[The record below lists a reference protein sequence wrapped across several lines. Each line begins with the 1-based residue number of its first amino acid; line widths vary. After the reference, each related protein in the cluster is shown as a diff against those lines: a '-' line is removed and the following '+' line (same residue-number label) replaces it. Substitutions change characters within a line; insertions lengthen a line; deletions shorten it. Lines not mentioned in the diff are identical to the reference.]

1 MGTVYKL
8 KITEQRMTFK
18 IFGLIVII
26 LMAVIIFLLLRL
38 HNAEKAK
45 EKAVQKEREEQKKKN
60 ELKNEITNSTHSDNI
75 ASTLD
80 LLHNHK

>member
-1 MGTVYKL
+1 
-8 KITEQRMTFK
+8 
-18 IFGLIVII
+18 
-26 LMAVIIFLLLRL
+26 MAVIIFLLLKL

-80 LLHNHK
+80 LLHDHK

>member
-1 MGTVYKL
+1 
-8 KITEQRMTFK
+8 MTFK

-26 LMAVIIFLLLRL
+26 LMAVIIFLLLKL
-38 HNAEKAK
+38 HNAGKAR

-80 LLHNHK
+80 LLHDYK